1 MADDGTVTS
10 GGAASRA
17 PKRLKGRDPAE
28 PRRWYGRATEDEIL
42 RRVAAGETLHGVCA
56 SPELPAYQVV
66 CGWVKGRAGFG
77 ARLDAARRAAGRPF
91 RAPLTGYCEATF
103 EAILER
109 LADGEGMVSICADPA
124 MPHSRTVY
132 RWLQARADLREAVA
146 LAREIQG
153 DRLAEAGLDEA
164 RAATPATARLT
175 EVRLRHIRWYAAR
188 LAPMKYQTSKA
199 VPAWQAA
206 GWEAEFEPQEQ
217 VLQVRRFWV
226 EHRDDGWR
234 RVRGSHVDPDTRQIV
249 DEPGGEWTPP
259 PIGMEEWNR
268 RQLAAKQAR
277 EAKRVSG
284 PGDDPEGWT

>member
-1 MADDGTVTS
+1 MSGTD
-10 GGAASRA
+10 GGAPRA
-17 PKRLKGRDPAE
+17 RKRLKGRDPAE
-28 PRRWYGRATEDEIL
+28 PRRWYGTATEDEIL

-56 SPELPAYQVV
+56 TPEMPAYGVV
-66 CGWVKGRAGFG
+66 CGWVKRRPGFG

-132 RWLQARADLREAVA
+132 RWLRARPELREAVA

-153 DRLAEAGLDEA
+153 DRLAEEGLGEA
-164 RAATPATARLT
+164 RAATPQTARLT
-175 EVRLRHIRWYAAR
+175 EVRLRHLRWYAAR
-188 LAPMKYQTSKA
+188 LAPVKYQTSRA

-206 GWEAEFEPQEQ
+206 GWAAEAPQREE
-217 VLQVRRFWV
+217 VLLLRNFWV
-226 EHRDDGWR
+226 ETRDDGWR
-234 RVRGSHVDPDTRQIV
+234 RVRASHVDPATREVV
-249 DEPGGEWTPP
+249 DEPGGEWVAPP
-259 PIGMEEWNR
+259 LGAEEWNR

-277 EAKRVSG
+277 EATRVSG
-284 PGDDPEGWT
+284 PAADPEGWT

>member
-1 MADDGTVTS
+1 MAADDVAPEGP
-10 GGAASRA
+10 RA

-28 PRRWYGRATEDEIL
+28 PRRWYGRATEEEIL

-132 RWLQARADLREAVA
+132 RWVEKRPELREALA
-146 LAREIQG
+146 LGREIQG
-153 DRLAEAGLDEA
+153 DRLAEEGLDAA
-164 RAATPATARLT
+164 RAATPQTARLT

-188 LAPMKYQTSKA
+188 LAPVKYQISKA

-206 GWEAEFEPQEQ
+206 GWEADAPQQEE
-217 VLQVRRFWV
+217 VLLLRTFWV
-226 EHRDDGWR
+226 ETRDDGWR
-234 RVRGSHVDPDTRQIV
+234 RVRASHVDRATREVV

-259 PIGMEEWNR
+259 PLGAEEWNR
-268 RQLAAKQAR
+268 RQLAAKAAR
-277 EAKRVSG
+277 EAMRVGG
-284 PGDDPEGWT
+284 PAADPEGWT

>member
-1 MADDGTVTS
+1 MAAEDVGPE
-10 GGAASRA
+10 ARRA
-17 PKRLKGRDPAE
+17 PKRLKGRDPQE
-28 PRRWYGRATEDEIL
+28 PGRWYGVATEDEIV
-42 RRVAAGETLHGVCA
+42 RRVAAGETLHAVCA
-56 SPELPAYQVV
+56 TPEMPAYGVV
-66 CGWVKGRAGFG
+66 CGWKKGRAGFG
-77 ARLDAARRAAGRPF
+77 ERLDAARRAAGRPF

-132 RWLQARADLREAVA
+132 RWLQARPELREAVA

-153 DRLAEAGLDEA
+153 DRLAEEGLGEA
-164 RAATPATARLT
+164 RAATPQTARLT

-188 LAPMKYQTSKA
+188 LAPVKYQTAKA

-206 GWEAEFEPQEQ
+206 GRDAELATQEQ
-217 VLQVRRFWV
+217 VLLLRTFWV
-226 EHRDDGWR
+226 ETRDDGWR
-234 RVRGSHVDPDTRQIV
+234 RVRASHVDRATREVV

-259 PIGMEEWNR
+259 PLGAEEWNR

-277 EAKRVSG
+277 EARRVTG
-284 PGDDPEGWT
+284 PEGDPEGWT